1 LCIPSSCLTRDLVP
15 PNQNKLLLAPDDSFF
30 SKAGERDEV
39 ESVEVGAGQQI
50 SVVQSSDVREEQ

>member
-1 LCIPSSCLTRDLVP
+1 MP